1 MDEKEYKSLIK
12 NISNASE
19 DKLNEIVSDFDN
31 QQFEE
36 IKSLNLDSEMTHKI
50 FGLIKNRAWLE
61 RALIKALR

>member
-1 MDEKEYKSLIK
+1 MDEKEYKRLLK
-12 NISNASE
+12 NMSNAPK
-19 DKLNEIVSDFDN
+19 DKLNEIVSEFDN

-36 IKSLNLDSEMTHKI
+36 IKYLNLDAETTHKM

>member
-1 MDEKEYKSLIK
+1 MDEKEYKRLLK
-12 NISNASE
+12 NMVNTPG

-36 IKSLNLDSEMTHKI
+36 IKSLNLDAETTHKI

>member
-1 MDEKEYKSLIK
+1 MDEIEYKSLIK